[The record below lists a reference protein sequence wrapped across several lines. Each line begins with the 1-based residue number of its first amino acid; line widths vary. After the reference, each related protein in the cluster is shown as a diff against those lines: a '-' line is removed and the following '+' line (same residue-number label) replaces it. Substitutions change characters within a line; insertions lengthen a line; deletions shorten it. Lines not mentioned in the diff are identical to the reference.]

1 MKKLISII
9 LSLVLLCG
17 CAASGKPAEEGYTFT
32 DDLGRTVTVAS
43 CNRAAPLLGSFAHVW
58 HLAGGEVA
66 ASADDAWED
75 FEIPLPDDAV
85 NLGMTKEL
93 SLEKLL
99 EAEPDFV
106 IASVNTAQQLGWKET
121 LEAAGIPVAYFD
133 VSDFDDYLRLLKV
146 CTDLTGRE
154 DLYTQHGTAVQA
166 QIDVI
171 LESARQRVSENGAPT
186 VLSLRASAT
195 YIRAKSSQGNVMGQM
210 LKSLGCI
217 NIADSASS
225 LLENLSAE
233 YILQADPDYIFFV
246 QSGDDSAG
254 TEAYLH
260 RFFEENPLWQELT
273 AVKEG
278 RVYVMEKQLYNLK
291 PNHLW
296 GEAYEKLEDI
306 LSEE

>member
-1 MKKLISII
+1 MKKCISILLLLLL
-9 LSLVLLCG
+9 LSGCG
-17 CAASGKPAEEGYTFT
+17 ASATPEAEGYTFV
-32 DDLGRTVTVAS
+32 DDLGRTVVVSS
-43 CNRAAPLLGSFAHVW
+43 CDRVAPLLGSFAHVW
-58 HLAGGEVA
+58 HLAGGEVL

-75 FEIPLPDDAV
+75 FDIPLSEDAV

-93 SLEKLL
+93 SLEKLM

-133 VSDFDDYLRLLKV
+133 VSDFDDYLRLLKI
-146 CTDLTGRE
+146 CTDLTGRT
-154 DLYTQHGTAVQA
+154 DLYEQNGTAVQGQVDA
-166 QIDVI
+166 VLDAA
-171 LESARQRVSENGAPT
+171 ARRVEEQGAPT

-195 YIRAKSSQGNVMGQM
+195 YIRAKNSQGNVMGQM
-210 LKSLGCI
+210 LKNLGCI
-217 NIADSASS
+217 NIADSEDS

-246 QSGDDSAG
+246 QSGDDREG
-254 TEAYLH
+254 TERYLR

-278 RVYVMEKQLYNLK
+278 RVYLMEKQLFNLK

-296 GEAYEKLEDI
+296 GEAYETLEAI
-306 LSEE
+306 LSET